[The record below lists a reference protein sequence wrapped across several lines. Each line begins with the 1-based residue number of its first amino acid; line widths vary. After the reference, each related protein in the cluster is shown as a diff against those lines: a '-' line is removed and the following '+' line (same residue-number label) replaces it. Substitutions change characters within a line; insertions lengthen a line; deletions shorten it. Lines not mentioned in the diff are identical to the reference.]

1 MLLHTQNSAVY
12 SQWKEILNKKQSLES
27 VGVLL
32 AFTPFS
38 SRVECILK
46 FQVKFKYSVWEN
58 KSLSLYY
65 WRSSEAFFKT
75 PLLIWSYGLFSSWW
89 ELIQRRGGER
99 STKHSDKFCRQG
111 DNLIHWTGLQ
121 SQVDGTLEFPRVWEG
136 ILTK

>member
-65 WRSSEAFFKT
+65 
-75 PLLIWSYGLFSSWW
+75 
-89 ELIQRRGGER
+89 
-99 STKHSDKFCRQG
+99 
-111 DNLIHWTGLQ
+111 
-121 SQVDGTLEFPRVWEG
+121 
-136 ILTK
+136 